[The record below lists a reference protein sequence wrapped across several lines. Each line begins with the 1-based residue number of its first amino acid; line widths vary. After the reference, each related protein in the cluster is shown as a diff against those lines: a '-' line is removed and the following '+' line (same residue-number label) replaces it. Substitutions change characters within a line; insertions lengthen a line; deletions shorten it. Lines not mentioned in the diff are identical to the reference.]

1 MNIINE
7 LENILGVI
15 SYDQSFNMVMKCSQL
30 LESSEIKEVKL
41 GREAIIW
48 VLNRYEDLPQEIK
61 PIWNDLIESAG
72 FYPYI
77 NNFRNELG
85 LFNESLADKTRIA
98 SFKSDYLDKFLHVE
112 QKAISKRIFEGR
124 NLVVSAPTSFGKSL
138 LIEEIVASR
147 KFKNIVIIQ
156 PTLALLD
163 ETRIKLKKYSDFY
176 KVIVRT
182 AQTVSD
188 VDKGNLFLLTAE
200 RVMEY
205 GELPQI
211 DFLII
216 DEFYKLSLRRV
227 DDRADVLNNAFLKVL
242 NTCSRRPQFYLLG
255 PNIGGITLEF
265 EESYNAEFYKTD
277 FSMVAN
283 RKIDFSN
290 RYDHSLS
297 QKQLDKE
304 KLPDLFKLLDSL
316 RGEQTIIYCASPSRA
331 RRLSREYLLHAKSM
345 NLMPCNSDEG
355 KLPLCEWIE
364 NNVSSDWSLTEAL
377 VYGIAIHDGSLQKH
391 ISNSIISYF
400 NSKRLYY
407 IFCTSTIIEGVNT
420 SAKNVIIYD
429 GEKGS
434 NGIDYFDYSNICGR
448 SGRMMEH
455 YIGNVYSFVR
465 QPEQN
470 EFIVDFPFVEQDKD
484 VLTDEIL
491 INIEK
496 KDIKPQVKDR
506 YEELN
511 RYPSDLKNIFRI
523 NGTSINGQL
532 AIYYA
537 LEEDIANKLELITW
551 SKMPSFDAMMYVL
564 SLAKDNVFKFDNHG
578 VMSVKQLVVWLNNYR
593 SKKTI
598 KALVNQFKR
607 YVLEKRKKTP
617 TEEQLMAINDNA
629 IETVFHV
636 YRHWFQFKVPKA
648 FRVVDSL
655 QRYVCEKHGIKPGSY
670 SYFVQQLEND
680 FVPERLSIL
689 TEYGI
694 PNTTIIKMKEII
706 PNDISEDDVIEFI
719 KKNMEKV
726 HSILTAYEVERLKEE
741 L

>member
-7 LENILGVI
+7 LEDISGVL
-15 SYDQSFNMVMKCSQL
+15 SYDQSFNMAIKCAQL
-30 LESSEIKEVKL
+30 LESSEPKDVKL
-41 GREAIIW
+41 GREVIIW
-48 VLNRYEDLPQEIK
+48 VLNRYNDLPSETK

-77 NNFRNELG
+77 NNISKESDLSS
-85 LFNESLADKTRIA
+85 ESLADKTRIA
-98 SFKSDYLDKFLHVE
+98 SYESDYLDKFLHVE
-112 QKAISKRIFEGR
+112 QKIISKRLFSGK

-147 KFKNIVIIQ
+147 KYKNIVIIQ

-176 KVIVRT
+176 KIIVRT

-188 VDKGNLFLLTAE
+188 AEKGNLFLLTAE

-205 GELPQI
+205 DELPEI

-216 DEFYKLSLRRV
+216 DEFYKLSLRRA

-242 NTCSRRPQFYLLG
+242 NTGRPQFYLLG
-255 PNIGGITLEF
+255 PNIGGITPGF
-265 EESYNAEFYKTD
+265 EERYNAEFYKTD

-283 RKIDFSN
+283 KKIDFSN
-290 RYDHSLS
+290 RYDDSLS
-297 QKQLDKE
+297 QKKLDNE
-304 KLPDLFKLLDSL
+304 KLPDLFELLDSL
-316 RGEQTIIYCASPSRA
+316 KNEQTIIYCASPSRA
-331 RRLSREYLLHAKSM
+331 RRLSREYLLHVKSIEV
-345 NLMPCNSDEG
+345 NPCNSEEK

-364 NNVSSDWSLTEAL
+364 NNVSSDWSLKEAL
-377 VYGIAIHDGSLQKH
+377 AYGIAIHDGSLQKH
-391 ISNSIISYF
+391 ISNSIINYF
-400 NSKRLYY
+400 NNKRLHY

-420 SAKNVIIYD
+420 SAKNVVIYD
-429 GEKGS
+429 GKKGT

-465 QPEQN
+465 QPEKK
-470 EFIVDFPFVEQDKD
+470 EFIVDFPFIEQDKD

-496 KDIKPQVKDR
+496 NDVKAQVKNR
-506 YEELN
+506 YEALN
-511 RYPSDLKNIFRI
+511 RYPDDLKKILKI
-523 NGTSINGQL
+523 NGTNINGQM

-537 LEEDIANKLELITW
+537 LEKDIDSKREMITW
-551 SKMPSFDAMMYVL
+551 SQMPSFDAMMYVL
-564 SLAKDNVFKFDNHG
+564 SLAEDNIFEFDNHG
-578 VMSVKQLVVWLNNYR
+578 VMSVKQLVMLLNTYR

-598 KALVNQFKR
+598 MALVNHNKQ
-607 YVLEKRKKTP
+607 YMLQQRKKTP
-617 TEEQLMAINDNA
+617 TEEQLMAINDSA
-629 IETVFHV
+629 IEMAFHV

-655 QRYVCEKHGIKPGSY
+655 QRYVCEKHGIKSGSY

-680 FVPERLSIL
+680 FVPDGLSIL

-694 PNTTIIKMKEII
+694 PNTTIIKIAEII
-706 PNDISEDDVIEFI
+706 PSDISEDEVLEFI
-719 KKNMEKV
+719 KKNKAEV
-726 HSILTAYEVERLKEE
+726 YRALSTYEIERLTEE

>member
-7 LENILGVI
+7 LENISGVI
-15 SYDQSFNMVMKCSQL
+15 SYDQSFNMAMKCSQL
-30 LESSEIKEVKL
+30 LESSELGEVKF
-41 GREAIIW
+41 GREVIIW
-48 VLNRYEDLPQEIK
+48 VLNRYEDLPSETK

-77 NNFRNELG
+77 NNMSKESDLS
-85 LFNESLADKTRIA
+85 NESLAYKTRIA
-98 SFKSDYLDKFLHVE
+98 SFESDYLDKSLHVE
-112 QKAISKRIFEGR
+112 QKVISKRLFSGK

-147 KFKNIVIIQ
+147 KYKNIVIIQ

-176 KVIVRT
+176 KIIVRT

-188 VDKGNLFLLTAE
+188 TDKGNLFLLTAE

-205 GELPQI
+205 GELPEI

-216 DEFYKLSLRRV
+216 DEFYKLSLRRA
-227 DDRADVLNNAFLKVL
+227 DDRADVLNNAFLKVF
-242 NTCSRRPQFYLLG
+242 NMGRPQFYLLG
-255 PNIGGITLEF
+255 PNIGGITPGF
-265 EESYNAEFYKTD
+265 EERYNAEFYKTD

-283 RKIDFSN
+283 KKIDFSN
-290 RYDHSLS
+290 IYDDSLS
-297 QKQLDKE
+297 QKKLDSE
-304 KLPDLFKLLDSL
+304 KLPDLFVLLDSL
-316 RGEQTIIYCASPSRA
+316 QDEQTIIYCASPSRA
-331 RRLSREYLLHAKSM
+331 RKLSREYLLHVKSM
-345 NLMPCNSDEG
+345 DAIPCDSVEE

-364 NNVSSDWSLTEAL
+364 NNVSSDWSLKEAL

-391 ISNSIISYF
+391 ISNSIINYF
-400 NSKRLYY
+400 NNKRLHY

-420 SAKNVIIYD
+420 SAKNVVIYD
-429 GEKGS
+429 GKKGP
-434 NGIDYFDYSNICGR
+434 NDIDYFDYSNICGR

-465 QPEQN
+465 QPEKK

-496 KDIKPQVKDR
+496 KDVKVQVKDR
-506 YEELN
+506 YEVLN
-511 RYPSDLKNIFRI
+511 SYPDDLKKILKI
-523 NGTSINGQL
+523 NGTNINGQM

-537 LEEDIANKLELITW
+537 LEKDIDNKRELITW
-551 SKMPSFDAMMYVL
+551 SQMPSFDAMVYVL
-564 SLAKDNVFKFDNHG
+564 SLAEHNIFEFDKHG
-578 VMSVKQLVVWLNNYR
+578 VMSVRHLVMLLNTYR
-593 SKKTI
+593 NKKTI
-598 KALVNQFKR
+598 MALVNNKKKHMLQQ
-607 YVLEKRKKTP
+607 RKKAP

-629 IETVFHV
+629 IETAFHV
-636 YRHWFQFKVPKA
+636 HRQWFQFKVPKA

-680 FVPERLSIL
+680 FVPEGLSIL

-694 PNTTIIKMKEII
+694 PNTTIIKMAEII
-706 PNDISEDDVIEFI
+706 PRDMSEDDIIEYI
-719 KKNMEKV
+719 KKNRAEV
-726 HSILTAYEVERLKEE
+726 YSILSLYEIERLAEE

>member
-1 MNIINE
+1 MNIINM
-7 LENILGVI
+7 LEDITGAI
-15 SYDQSFNMVMKCSQL
+15 SYDQSFEMAMQCSKL
-30 LESSEIKEVKL
+30 IESSEYENIKL
-41 GREAIIW
+41 GREQIIW
-48 VLNRYEDLPQEIK
+48 ILNRYEDIPQETK

-77 NNFRNELG
+77 NNIRKESDILAS
-85 LFNESLADKTRIA
+85 SLADRTRIA
-98 SFKSDYLDKFLHVE
+98 SFESDYLDKSLHVE
-112 QKAISKRIFEGR
+112 QKVISKKLFEGK

-147 KFKNIVIIQ
+147 KYKNVVIIQ

-163 ETRIKLKKYSDFY
+163 ETRIKLKKYSDYY
-176 KVIVRT
+176 KIIVRT
-182 AQTVSD
+182 AQNIAD
-188 VDKGNLFLLTAE
+188 NDKGNLFLLTAE

-205 GELPQI
+205 AGLPQI

-216 DEFYKLSLRRV
+216 DEFYKLSLRRA

-242 NTCSRRPQFYLLG
+242 KTGNSQFYLLG
-255 PNIGGITLEF
+255 PNIGGITPGF
-265 EESYNAEFYKTD
+265 EERYKAEFYKTD

-283 RKIDFSN
+283 KKIDYSS
-290 RYDHSLS
+290 RYDTSLS
-297 QKQLDKE
+297 QKKLDNE
-304 KLPDLFKLLDSL
+304 KLPDLFELLDSL
-316 RGEQTIIYCASPSRA
+316 KNDQTIIYCASPSRA
-331 RRLSREYLLHAKSM
+331 RKLSREYLLHVKKMDVS
-345 NLMPCNSDEG
+345 PCNKDDE

-364 NNVSSDWSLTEAL
+364 NNVSSDWSLKEAL
-377 VYGIAIHDGSLQKH
+377 TYGIAIHDGSLQKH
-391 ISNSIISYF
+391 ISNSIINYF
-400 NSKRLYY
+400 NNKRLHY

-420 SAKNVIIYD
+420 SAKNVVIYD
-429 GEKGS
+429 EKKGS

-465 QPEQN
+465 QPEKK

-491 INIEK
+491 INIER
-496 KDIKPQVKDR
+496 KDVKSQVKER
-506 YEELN
+506 YEALN
-511 RYPSDLKNIFRI
+511 RYPDDLKKILKI
-523 NGTSINGQL
+523 NGTNINGQM

-537 LEEDIANKLELITW
+537 LEKDINNKRDWITW
-551 SKMPSFDAMMYVL
+551 SQMPSFDAMMYVL
-564 SLAKDNVFKFDNHG
+564 SLAEGNIFEFDKHG
-578 VMSVKQLVVWLNNYR
+578 VTSVKQLVMLLNMYR

-598 KALVNQFKR
+598 MALVNHNKQYALK
-607 YVLEKRKKTP
+607 KRKSIP
-617 TEEQLMAINDNA
+617 SEEQLMAINDNA
-629 IETVFHV
+629 IETAFHV

-680 FVPERLSIL
+680 FVPESLSIL

-694 PNTTIIKMKEII
+694 PNTTIFKIAEVI
-706 PNDISEDDVIEFI
+706 PKNISEDDVINFI
-719 KKNMEKV
+719 KKNRV
-726 HSILTAYEVERLKEE
+726 SIYKNLTQYEIERLAEE

>member
-1 MNIINE
+1 MSIVNT
-7 LENILGVI
+7 LENIVGAI
-15 SYDQSFNMVMKCSQL
+15 SYDQSFDLAMKCSQL
-30 LESSEIKEVKL
+30 LESGESEKLKL
-41 GREAIIW
+41 GRELIIW
-48 VLNRYEDLPQEIK
+48 ILNRYEDLSQETK

-77 NNFRNELG
+77 NIIGKSSEDLDG
-85 LFNESLADKTRIA
+85 SLADKTRIA
-98 SFKSDYLDKFLHVE
+98 SFESDYLDKSLHVE
-112 QKAISKRIFEGR
+112 QKVISKRIFEGK

-147 KFKNIVIIQ
+147 KYKNVVIIQ

-163 ETRIKLKKYSDFY
+163 EIRIKLKKYSDYY
-176 KVIVRT
+176 KIIVRT
-182 AQTVSD
+182 AQNVSEN
-188 VDKGNLFLLTAE
+188 DKGNLFLLTAE

-205 GELPQI
+205 DRLPQI

-216 DEFYKLSLRRV
+216 DEFYKLSLRRA

-242 NTCSRRPQFYLLG
+242 NTGRPQFYLLG
-255 PNIGGITLEF
+255 PNIGGITPGF
-265 EESYNAEFYKTD
+265 EERYNAEFYKTD

-283 RKIDFSN
+283 RKKDFSN
-290 RYDHSLS
+290 RYDESLS
-297 QKQLDKE
+297 QKKLDKE

-316 RGEQTIIYCASPSRA
+316 QDEQTIIYCASPSRA
-331 RRLSREYLLHAKSM
+331 RRLSREYLLHVKSRGVI
-345 NLMPCNSDEG
+345 PCNLDEE
-355 KLPLCEWIE
+355 KLPLSEWIE
-364 NNVSSDWSLTEAL
+364 SNVSSDWSLKEAL
-377 VYGIAIHDGSLQKH
+377 AYGIAIHDGSLQKH
-391 ISNSIISYF
+391 ISNSIINYF
-400 NSKRLYY
+400 NNKRLHY

-420 SAKNVIIYD
+420 SAKNVVIYD
-429 GEKGS
+429 GKKGS

-465 QPEQN
+465 QPEKK

-491 INIEK
+491 INIER
-496 KDIKPQVKDR
+496 KDVKSQVKER
-506 YEELN
+506 YEALN
-511 RYPSDLKNIFRI
+511 RYPDDLKKILKI
-523 NGTSINGQL
+523 NGTNINGQM

-537 LEEDIANKLELITW
+537 LEKDINNKRDWITW
-551 SKMPSFDAMMYVL
+551 SQMPSSDAMMYVL
-564 SLAKDNVFKFDNHG
+564 SLAEGNIFEFDKHG
-578 VMSVKQLVVWLNNYR
+578 VISVKQLVMLLDTYR

-598 KALVNQFKR
+598 MALVNHNKQ
-607 YVLEKRKKTP
+607 YALQKRKSIP
-617 TEEQLMAINDNA
+617 SEEQLMAINDNA
-629 IETVFHV
+629 IETAFHV

-680 FVPERLSIL
+680 FVPESLSIL

-694 PNTTIIKMKEII
+694 PNTTILKISEVI
-706 PNDISEDDVIEFI
+706 PKNLLEDDVIEFI
-719 KKNMEKV
+719 KKNRTEV
-726 HSILTAYEVERLKEE
+726 YSILSPYEIERIAEE